1 MQLELLKIGAIMFT
15 YLSDKF
21 ISTFGVRQS
30 EKGNF
35 ECMEHEVRYVVR
47 QS

>member
-21 ISTFGVRQS
+21 ISAFEVRKS
-30 EKGNF
+30 EKGIF
-35 ECMEHEVRYVVR
+35 ECMELVVRYVVR